1 MVKIELC
8 GTQGGEVNIEELERV
23 IRLLKAEDLTEI
35 TIWDGKKRITVCR
48 ESVSGKE
55 NHDKDASSQVEEEE
69 KNQFTFTSPLVGTF
83 YRRSSPEEEPFVD
96 EGSLVKPGDT
106 LCIIE
111 AMKTLN
117 EINATESGRLLRIL
131 VEDGQTAEYGDPL
144 FLFERT

>member
-23 IRLLKAEDLTEI
+23 IRLLKEEDLTEI
-35 TIWDGKKRITVCR
+35 TIWDGKKRMTVCR
-48 ESVSGKE
+48 ESVSEKE
-55 NHDKDASSQVEEEE
+55 NRGGDVSSHVEEEK
-69 KNQFTFTSPLVGTF
+69 KNQFIFTSPLVGTF

-111 AMKTLN
+111 AMKALN

-131 VEDGQTAEYGDPL
+131 IEDGQTAEYGDPL

>member
-8 GTQGGEVNIEELERV
+8 GTQGGAVNIEELERV

-35 TIWDGKKRITVCR
+35 TIWDGKKRMTVCR

-55 NHDKDASSQVEEEE
+55 NRSRYISSQVEEE
-69 KNQFTFTSPLVGTF
+69 KKKQFIFTSPLVGTF
-83 YRRSSPEEEPFVD
+83 YRRSSPEEEPFVS

-106 LCIIE
+106 LCIME
-111 AMKTLN
+111 AMKVLN
-117 EINATESGRLLRIL
+117 EINATEAGRLLRIL

>member
-8 GTQGGEVNIEELERV
+8 GTKGGEVNIEELERV

-35 TIWDGKKRITVCR
+35 TIWDGKKRMTVRR

-55 NHDKDASSQVEEEE
+55 NRGGDVSSQVEEEK
-69 KNQFTFTSPLVGTF
+69 KNQFIFTSPLVGTF

-96 EGSLVKPGDT
+96 EGSLVEPGDT

-111 AMKTLN
+111 AMKALN

>member
-1 MVKIELC
+1 MVKIELR

-35 TIWDGKKRITVCR
+35 TIWDGKKRMTVCR

-55 NHDKDASSQVEEEE
+55 NRGRDVSSQVEEEK
-69 KNQFTFTSPLVGTF
+69 KNQFIFTSPLVGTF

-111 AMKTLN
+111 AMKALN

>member
-35 TIWDGKKRITVCR
+35 TIWDGKKGMTVCR

-55 NHDKDASSQVEEEE
+55 NRDRDVSSQVEEEK
-69 KNQFTFTSPLVGTF
+69 KNQFIFTSPLVGTF

-96 EGSLVKPGDT
+96 EGSLVEPGDT

-111 AMKTLN
+111 AMKALN
-117 EINATESGRLLRIL
+117 EINATESGRLLQIL

>member
-1 MVKIELC
+1 M
-8 GTQGGEVNIEELERV
+8 NIEELERL

-35 TIWDGKKRITVCR
+35 TICDGKKRMTVCR
-48 ESVSGKE
+48 ESVSAKE
-55 NHDKDASSQVEEEE
+55 NRGRDVSSQVEEEK
-69 KNQFTFTSPLVGTF
+69 KNQFIFTSPLVGTF

-111 AMKTLN
+111 AMKALN

>member
-1 MVKIELC
+1 M
-8 GTQGGEVNIEELERV
+8 NIEELERI

-35 TIWDGKKRITVCR
+35 TIWDGKKRMTVCR

-55 NHDKDASSQVEEEE
+55 NRSRYISSQVEEE
-69 KNQFTFTSPLVGTF
+69 KKKQFIFTSPLVGTF
-83 YRRSSPEEEPFVD
+83 YRRSSLEEEPFVS

-106 LCIIE
+106 LCIME
-111 AMKTLN
+111 AMKVLN
-117 EINATESGRLLRIL
+117 EINATEAGRLLRIL

>member
-1 MVKIELC
+1 M
-8 GTQGGEVNIEELERV
+8 NIEELERV
-23 IRLLKAEDLTEI
+23 IRLLKAEDLIEI

-69 KNQFTFTSPLVGTF
+69 KNQFIFTSPLVGTF